1 MRSLQNFLLLTALA
15 SVFGMSPWSDAEPV
29 RVRHVEGVTFGF
41 LVLKDMDGK
50 TLAHGEL
57 KQVVKP
63 DDPVVMAD
71 LRFQFKDGSLYREI
85 TKFTQRGVF
94 RLVSDQVVETGPSF
108 KMDSESWVDAR
119 TGKITVRTV
128 EKGKKKAVTKKLDLP
143 DDVANGLL
151 FTIVKNLDA
160 SQAETVLSMV
170 ITSDKPRVVELHVVP
185 GEDKTIHEGPIAYKA
200 QQYVIHIKIPGAAG
214 AIAPVVGKKPPDI
227 HLWVLKS
234 EAPTFIEFEGP
245 LSEDM
250 PAWRIELSAPTSK
263 P

>member
-128 EKGKKKAVTKKLDLP
+128 EKGKKKAVTKKTKTFFLESPTNPTLEVIDIGEDDLAP
-143 DDVANGLL
+143 SGYGA
-151 FTIVKNLDA
+151 A
-160 SQAETVLSMV
+160 TVFS
-170 ITSDKPRVVELHVVP
+170 SPRVAWAV
-185 GEDKTIHEGPIAYKA
+185 GERPTDGRRVLIWSDDFGESWQWKR
-200 QQYVIHIKIPGAAG
+200 
-214 AIAPVVGKKPPDI
+214 PVG
-227 HLWVLKS
+227 
-234 EAPTFIEFEGP
+234 
-245 LSEDM
+245 
-250 PAWRIELSAPTSK
+250 
-263 P
+263 